1 MSLLEQHEETS
12 VSELVS
18 SWSVSV
24 SRKAA
29 KEVGKYEFFSFT
41 LNEETVCKV
50 RVRHAVPI
58 ARRWDASGTIIR
70 KHWSEYRAIVMFKQ
84 NQRVHVVRFKKHFT
98 GNSIGIFLV

>member
-29 KEVGKYEFFSFT
+29 KAVDKYEFFSFT
-41 LNEETVCKV
+41 LDEETLCKL

-58 ARRWDASGTIIR
+58 ARRWDSSGMIYDG
-70 KHWSEYRAIVMFKQ
+70 SESE
-84 NQRVHVVRFKKHFT
+84 NTGLSTVR
-98 GNSIGIFLV
+98 